1 MIVPPCLRLALA
13 CQVFVSGA
21 LLAEKSVEPTNTYD
35 LRVFGRLAAGDIGE
49 GSGVWVEAESPEKA
63 RITYSKFLS
72 DFTTLPTVRL
82 EKIPFQGGQVD
93 VLVFDGGRRLLP
105 VLKKGA
111 SRLAVYSFET
121 QDALTGFLKTSP
133 DEVAGATTSSLREHP
148 LFTDLWDRRNMGFWY
163 SLGFKVIT
171 KDRTDDQDFEFMRE
185 RQLNV
190 NTVGGGV
197 PAVAQRADRDD
208 LGYKTNRWY
217 DVSTYA
223 YDAHPEASTKSDPDL
238 THYPHYYGDVPLADN
253 PIRRGQVAELL
264 SYLGQFTHDDH
275 LMTITDAY
283 GETAAH
289 THYSYPGFSDRDEYS
304 RRDFIHY
311 LRDIRK
317 LGLQELGERWYGDA
331 KYFNSWDDVQ
341 FPREREFYGWEDG
354 QSQDLGG
361 EWKWRLTDRETG
373 EKDKFF
379 SPSFD
384 DSSWFTY
391 RQPGTQYLAGGVKDG
406 AWMRHTFVPD
416 TALLK
421 AGKPIYLTVAPLNDA
436 SPKNPSTVYLNGE
449 KVADIDFT
457 NGADWAQ
464 VDVSKFLKTGDNT
477 LAVYTPRGNIGGP
490 VFLSL
495 RQVEDGYPT
504 SDPHL
509 NARNFDLREWVADAC
524 ARAVA
529 LSVKRLRGID
539 SERGVKLM
547 APHDNVDIIMPY
559 MQEWGMYPH
568 CTGQG
573 AYFRPWLR
581 RNGYLFGIMGSSEP
595 SASAKDLKDLKRI
608 FFTLTFEGMGAHD
621 YFYNLHDVLVSP
633 EKKDWYEKNLP
644 YYKLNGRFDL
654 RKPEVA
660 IAWSLRAARYDVKD
674 GDCYRNDPGRGD
686 LQQAKHTFVYCSEKD
701 LLAGRADDYR
711 VIIDDNFNT
720 LSDEEVKALQSWV
733 EKGGTLV
740 LNQRSGRNSILK
752 KDAFPL
758 ADLVGCDY
766 SIRPQEGNV
775 TFEKNPSLL
784 KAYAGQTFKNFGAP
798 VDYRGRS
805 YFHDS
810 VALKPRDASV
820 EVIARYDDG
829 APAIISRSLG
839 KGRVIVLGSAFYR
852 DSTDLKGFWVGAPR
866 QTAFYKNLLADLGI
880 APVVESNDETL
891 WAERFVSNNGSTDL
905 LVLGNQSDTEDLKNA
920 SATWDVGFTPRRVFD
935 PATGKDVPVK
945 IEGSKVKIDNVNL
958 GPYEMSYYAVEKT
971 DLPAAETVSHWLGR
985 QSQLW
990 RALPA
995 GEPPSP
1001 VDPSWP
1007 IFFLGNYEVKQFP
1020 TEVEAVAAMA
1030 PDYKISADWKSLPP
1044 ADWAS
1049 AGLQRSP
1056 DLWATYRKTFDV
1068 SPDWLADLRGVELV
1082 RTAVR
1087 SLWGNLRRVT
1097 VNGLVIFENG
1107 RNVNEDK
1114 ILAALKPGSN
1124 DLAILT
1130 SGDKDGN
1137 GGFFGEIGLRR
1148 IPGASGEIVSLQ
1160 EGWTAY
1166 PSDTESVT
1174 VSFPAKGQ
1182 WLLARKQVSIPEKY
1196 KDHQVWLEVD
1206 GASTAATN
1214 GRVRYASNNYGAKIS
1229 PRPYLVNITPD
1240 VKFGQENE
1248 IAIADGNWR
1257 DGIRIGK
1264 MDIQSAKLILVPPGS
1279 KSSTP

>member
-1 MIVPPCLRLALA
+1 MIVSPCLRLALIFPILA
-13 CQVFVSGA
+13 CGA
-21 LLAEKSVEPTNTYD
+21 LTAAQPVEPVENFD
-35 LRVFGRLAAGDIGE
+35 LRVFGKLAAGDIGE
-49 GSGVWVEAESPEKA
+49 GSGIWVEAETPEKA
-63 RITYSKFLS
+63 KLTYSKFLS
-72 DFTTLPTVRL
+72 DFTTLSTVRL
-82 EKIPFQGGQVD
+82 ESVPFKEGKVQV
-93 VLVFDGGRRLLP
+93 LAFDGGRRLLP
-105 VLKKGA
+105 VLKEGA
-111 SRLAVYSFET
+111 SRFAVYSF
-121 QDALTGFLKTSP
+121 DSPAALTDFLKNSP
-133 DEVAGATTSSLREHP
+133 DEVAGGITSSLRDHP

-163 SLGFKVIT
+163 TPGFKVIT
-171 KDRTDDQDFEFMRE
+171 KDRTDDQDFDFLRP

-190 NTVGGGV
+190 NTVGGSV
-197 PAVAQRADRDD
+197 PAVALRSERDD

-217 DVSTYA
+217 DVSNYA
-223 YDAHPEASTKSDPDL
+223 YDAHPEAATKSDPDF

-264 SYLGQFTHDDH
+264 SYLGQFTSDER

-304 RRDFIHY
+304 RQDFIHY
-311 LRDIRK
+311 LRDLRK
-317 LGLQELGERWYGDA
+317 ISLEELGERWYGDP
-331 KYFNSWDDVQ
+331 KFFKTWNDVQ

-354 QSQDLGG
+354 ASQDLGG
-361 EWKWRLTDRETG
+361 AWKWRLASRETG

-379 SPSFD
+379 DPSFD
-384 DSSWFTY
+384 DSAWFSY
-391 RQPGTQYLAGGVKDG
+391 RQPGTQYLAGEAKEGG
-406 AWMRHTFVPD
+406 WMRHRFTVDP
-416 TALLK
+416 TLLK
-421 AGKPIYLTVAPLNDA
+421 SGKPIYLTVAPLNDA
-436 SPKNPSTVYLNGE
+436 PPKNPSTVYLNGE
-449 KVADIDFT
+449 KVAALDFT
-457 NGADWAQ
+457 NGHEWGQ
-464 VDVSKFLKTGDNT
+464 VDVSKWLKPGENVIT
-477 LAVYTPRGNIGGP
+477 VYTRYGNIRGP

-495 RQVEDGYPT
+495 RPVEDGYPT

-539 SERGVKLM
+539 PDRGVKLM

-581 RNGYLFGIMGSSEP
+581 RNGYLHGIMGSSEP

-621 YFYNLHDVLVSP
+621 YFYNLHDILISP
-633 EKKDWYEKNLP
+633 DKQDWYEKNLP

-654 RKPEVA
+654 HKPEVA
-660 IAWSLRAARYDVKD
+660 IAWSLRAARYGVKD

-701 LLAGRADDYR
+701 LLDGRADDYR

-733 EKGGTLV
+733 EKGGTLI

-752 KDAFPL
+752 KDAFPI
-758 ADLVGCDY
+758 ADLAGCDY
-766 SIRPQEGNV
+766 SIRPQEGNI
-775 TFEKNPSLL
+775 TFEKNPSIL
-784 KAYAGQTFKNFGAP
+784 KAYAGQKFKNYGAP

-810 VALKPRDASV
+810 VALKPRDPSV
-820 EVIARYDDG
+820 EVLARYDDG
-829 APAIISRSLG
+829 EAAITSRPLG

-852 DSTDLKGFWVGAPR
+852 DSTDLKGFWVGSPD
-866 QTAFYKNLLADLGI
+866 QTKFYKNLLSDLGVQPLI
-880 APVVESNDETL
+880 VSDQDAL
-891 WAERFVSNNGSTDL
+891 WAERFVANNGSTDL
-905 LVLGNQSDTEDLKNA
+905 LVLGNQSDTDDLKDA

-935 PATGKDVPVK
+935 PVTGEDLPVK
-945 IEGSKVKIDNVNL
+945 IEGSKVQIDNVNL
-958 GPYEMSYYAVEKT
+958 GPYEMRYYAVEKT
-971 DLPAAETVSHWLGR
+971 DLPPTETVRHWLAR

-990 RALPA
+990 PALPA
-995 GEPPSP
+995 GEPPGA

-1007 IFFLGNYEVKQFP
+1007 IFFLGNYEVKQYP
-1020 TEVEAVAAMA
+1020 TEAEALKAMD
-1030 PDYKISADWKSLPP
+1030 PSYKQGEGWQSLP
-1044 ADWAS
+1044 ASDWAS

-1056 DLWATYRKTFDV
+1056 DLWATYRKTFQID
-1068 SPDWLADLRGVELV
+1068 PAWLDDLRGVELV
-1082 RTAVR
+1082 RTAAR

-1097 VNGLVIFENG
+1097 VNGVAIYEDG
-1107 RNVNEDK
+1107 KEVNRDK
-1114 ILAALKPGSN
+1114 ILATLKPGAN
-1124 DLAILT
+1124 ELAILT
-1130 SGDKDGN
+1130 SGDKEGN
-1137 GGFFGEIGLRR
+1137 GGFFGEMGLRR
-1148 IPGASGEIVSLQ
+1148 IPGASGEILSLQ
-1160 EGWTAY
+1160 DGWTAY
-1166 PSDTESVT
+1166 PSDIESVE
-1174 VSFPAKGQ
+1174 VSFPAKGK
-1182 WLLARKQVSIPEKY
+1182 WLMARKNVTIPDKY
-1196 KDHQVWLEVD
+1196 KAHQVWLEVD

-1257 DGIRIGK
+1257 DSIRAGS
-1264 MDIQSAKLILVPPGS
+1264 MDIKSAKLILVPPQAN
-1279 KSSTP
+1279 